1 MRTAALASVF
11 GLLLAAAFASGGKLK
26 LRELDYLPGGPPASM
41 PRVAEGPPDPA
52 RKKRIDDLAS
62 DDWRTREK
70 AGRELARLGARA
82 LPHLRKA
89 LLSTDSPE
97 VQRRL
102 SVLVRKMDRE
112 RLVEPK
118 RVTLKVKDKA
128 PKEVFDEIA
137 RQTGYRIEFGG
148 GPDGKHSFEF
158 ENTPFWQAVDAVAN
172 AAGLTAIAE
181 YEDDA
186 VRVYNNE
193 SSNPYVAYAGPFRLL
208 ATNIQS
214 NRNVQLSGISRRGG
228 NSNAH
233 EYLNLSMQIQSEPK
247 NPMLGVTQPELTEA
261 KDEHGG
267 SLLPPRERNVYYG
280 PNYANGNFRGH
291 NTYMSVNL
299 TRGDRAATTIK
310 TLKGRVGVILL
321 AGTVPDV
328 VVADALKAKKKTFVG
343 RTAQIELEGVEE
355 DPNQKGVYK
364 VSFTAKRQGPTD
376 PNRNDDYQWSNSLWQ
391 RLELTDEKG
400 QRYFCHGPTTQN
412 NNGLGTVQLVVQFG
426 ADDRRTGRPN
436 PAKLGKPA
444 KFTLNEWLTVTH
456 EVNFEF
462 KDIPLP

>member
-11 GLLLAAAFASGGKLK
+11 GILLAAAFASGGKLR

-52 RKKRIDDLAS
+52 LKKLIDDLGS
-62 DDWRTREK
+62 EDWRTREK
-70 AGRELARLGARA
+70 AGRELAKLGDKA

-118 RVTLKVKDKA
+118 RVTLSAKDKTA
-128 PKEVFDEIA
+128 KEIFEAIGK
-137 RQTGYRIEFGG
+137 QTGYKIEFGG

-158 ENTPFWQAVDAVAN
+158 ENTPFWQAIDAVAG
-172 AAGLTAIAE
+172 AAGLTVYAE
-181 YEDDA
+181 YEDDT

-193 SSNPYVAYAGPFRLL
+193 SANPYVAYSGPFRLL

-228 NSNAH
+228 NSHVN

-261 KDEHGG
+261 KDEYGG
-267 SLLPPRERNVYYG
+267 SLLPPRDRNAYSSGYM
-280 PNYANGNFRGH
+280 NGNFRGH

-310 TLKGRVGVILL
+310 KLKGRVGVVLL
-321 AGTVPDV
+321 AGTVPDIV
-328 VVADALKAKKKTFVG
+328 VTDALKAKKKSIVG
-343 RTAQIELEGVEE
+343 RTVSLEFDGVEE
-355 DPNQKGVYK
+355 DANQKGVYK

-391 RLELTDEKG
+391 RLELVDAKG
-400 QRYFCHGPTTQN
+400 NRYFCHGPTTQN
-412 NNGLGTVQLVVQFG
+412 NNGLGTAQLVVQFG
-426 ADDRRTGRPN
+426 PDDRRTGRQNPN
-436 PAKLGKPA
+436 KVGPPA